1 MNREFGYRWFHSRVK
16 GAGIHFVARLN
27 IARHP
32 TFTDKEGRRKRLS
45 LAPRRGS
52 FLEGFR

>member
-1 MNREFGYRWFHSRVK
+1 MNREFGYGWFHSRVK